1 MYRTR
6 VTDGAG
12 ESENEASS
20 SICEKKKHT
29 PSETNTSLHGHS
41 LHNTTHDAPGAH
53 LTLEALGVDAEVAGR
68 ALAVV
73 GGGEAGELFHRP
85 PRRRVVVARGGADA
99 EEEREDDEAR
109 RGGRLRRHDASFFRW
124 LLCWVGFDGELGTG
138 GYFVRGAREIWTA
151 GGGGRSG
158 RRRDGT
164 SHWCCWSVW
173 WWWPDCCCVL
183 TRKTTRRR
191 GGCFLT
197 ITRILRHVRIAKA
210 QQIFNGII
218 LFVFNNFYLIIV

>member
-1 MYRTR
+1 MPTRPFVHSLALTTTDNLNRITFEPAHPCRCTERVSRTAQASRRTR
-6 VTDGAG
+6 PAHQ
-12 ESENEASS
+12 SMK
-20 SICEKKKHT
+20 KKKHT

-138 GYFVRGAREIWTA
+138 GYFVRGAREI
-151 GGGGRSG
+151 
-158 RRRDGT
+158 
-164 SHWCCWSVW
+164 
-173 WWWPDCCCVL
+173 
-183 TRKTTRRR
+183 
-191 GGCFLT
+191 
-197 ITRILRHVRIAKA
+197 
-210 QQIFNGII
+210 
-218 LFVFNNFYLIIV
+218 